1 MDDAQVSRMLQSG
14 SRQARVD
21 AVRYLVRHNPGLEE
35 STELRKL
42 LAEAFA
48 GDAELRSEGMALVLT
63 VPHDEFI
70 GLYRSM
76 MTSQDPEDRQAAL
89 QAADP
94 WLHGGAMAKSEL
106 RALIESAL
114 GQDDPWTRFLAAA
127 QLARLCDGG
136 RIAWSAAAD
145 AIVAAE
151 TSPTPW
157 WRTIRSQAEEFLR
170 PWSESYQP
178 LNEEL
183 VRRGAA
189 PLEQPKA
196 QPAGGVPRQ

>member
-1 MDDAQVSRMLQSG
+1 MDDAQVSRMLRSG
-14 SRQARVD
+14 SSQARVD
-21 AVRYLVRHNPGLEE
+21 AVRYLVRHNPRLEG
-35 STELRKL
+35 SSELRKL
-42 LAEAFA
+42 LADAFA
-48 GDAELRSEGMALVLT
+48 GDGELRSEGTALVLT

-76 MTSQDPEDRQAAL
+76 MTSQDPENRQAAL
-89 QAADP
+89 QGADP
-94 WLHGGAMAKSEL
+94 WLHSGVIAKPEMC
-106 RALIESAL
+106 ALIENSL
-114 GQDDPWTRFLAAA
+114 GLADPWTRFLAAA
-127 QLARLCDGG
+127 QLARLCGGG
-136 RIAWSAAAD
+136 RNAWSAAAD

-151 TSPTPW
+151 TPPTPW
-157 WRTIRSQAEEFLR
+157 WRTIRSQAEEFLQ

-196 QPAGGVPRQ
+196 RPGDSNS